1 MTYNHRK
8 HSNDD
13 DSDPE
18 LRNATV
24 SRSGRENEKKVNLRP
39 RHVVIG
45 NACKGLTS
53 KNTVENIETTKTD
66 EIESSGDNNT
76 VKSGG
81 VASGSSRET
90 V

>member
-1 MTYNHRK
+1 MK
-8 HSNDD
+8 
-13 DSDPE
+13 
-18 LRNATV
+18 
-24 SRSGRENEKKVNLRP
+24 KKVNLRP

-45 NACKGLTS
+45 DACKGLAS

-81 VASGSSRET
+81 VASGSSREI